1 MFHKLDSHSV
11 QQASSKTWYLVDSW
25 MGLGWDLGWGDQT
38 FRIRFRKRVTLVKR
52 YLHLF
57 WILLKNLVSEW
68 SWKFALPIFS
78 CSCSTIAQCA
88 LCTMYII
95 GHTFIQDCLVSKKK
109 IHELQIL
116 KISGVAKT
124 KNQDYVFYHTV
135 MKKYKDKDK
144 N

>member
-1 MFHKLDSHSV
+1 
-11 QQASSKTWYLVDSW
+11 
-25 MGLGWDLGWGDQT
+25 
-38 FRIRFRKRVTLVKR
+38 
-52 YLHLF
+52 
-57 WILLKNLVSEW
+57 
-68 SWKFALPIFS
+68 
-78 CSCSTIAQCA
+78 
-88 LCTMYII
+88 MYII

-144 N
+144 NKMGNMCYIFWKQGIQEHQILNSEQTQY